1 MWGSIIGTV
10 AGGLLGSR
18 SARKAADAQVA
29 AANRAAEIQKQM
41 FDKQVEL
48 NAPFRDAGLNA
59 QNRLLNYM
67 GLGTDTNTADFGK
80 YARDFSMDD
89 FQQDPGYNFRLSE
102 GLKALDR
109 QAAARG
115 GLISGAALK
124 AAQNYGQQSASQE
137 YNNAFNRYQTNR
149 SNQLNPLQSLMNAG
163 QTSTNILS
171 NSADNLGRGLADTYT
186 QAGNARA
193 SGYIGRANAL
203 SSMLSSGIN
212 SFNSNNLLNSIR

>member
-1 MWGSIIGTV
+1 
-10 AGGLLGSR
+10 
-18 SARKAADAQVA
+18 
-29 AANRAAEIQKQM
+29 
-41 FDKQVEL
+41 
-48 NAPFRDAGLNA
+48 
-59 QNRLLNYM
+59 
-67 GLGTDTNTADFGK
+67 
-80 YARDFSMDD
+80 MDD